1 MKNALALV
9 SLVFIVLIATV
20 CTSGTSQ
27 TTTVA
32 ARVFAVESVSKRV
45 DTKAVDFTWKEG
57 GKTISFSEFTKGKVV
72 LLNSWAT
79 WCGPCRREVPDLVA
93 LSNELASKGVVV
105 FGVSVDHKDDRLQLV
120 KTFCERMGIPYIN
133 IIDNLEIADGYGKI
147 QSIPTTF
154 IIDRQGNVVQRITGS
169 QSKEAF
175 LAALQKAM

>member
-72 LLNSWAT
+72 LLNIWACT
-79 WCGPCRREVPDLVA
+79 R
-93 LSNELASKGVVV
+93 
-105 FGVSVDHKDDRLQLV
+105 
-120 KTFCERMGIPYIN
+120 
-133 IIDNLEIADGYGKI
+133 
-147 QSIPTTF
+147 
-154 IIDRQGNVVQRITGS
+154 
-169 QSKEAF
+169 
-175 LAALQKAM
+175 